1 MMNGEA
7 GVNRIWTSKKS
18 NVIPFKRRPPMAKQD
33 FTVNNHGRVV
43 IIRPNTRAGID
54 WANKYIGEGN
64 GWQPLWP
71 AMLFE
76 QRYLSEV
83 INGIQADGL
92 IVR

>member
-1 MMNGEA
+1 MNGEA
-7 GVNRIWTSKKS
+7 GVNRNWTSKKPK
-18 NVIPFKRRPPMAKQD
+18 VIKFKRRPPLEKQD
-33 FTVNNHGRVV
+33 FTVNNHGSVV
-43 IIRPNTRAGID
+43 LIVPNTPAAVD
-54 WANKYIGEGN
+54 WANEYIGEGN

-92 IVR
+92 SVR